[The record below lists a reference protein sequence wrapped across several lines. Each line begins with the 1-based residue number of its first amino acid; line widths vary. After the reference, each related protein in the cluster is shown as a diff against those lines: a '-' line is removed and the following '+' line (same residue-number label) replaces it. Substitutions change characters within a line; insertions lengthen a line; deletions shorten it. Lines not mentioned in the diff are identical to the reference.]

1 MITVEMLREE
11 ETLHTDKQKPRLRA
25 LKTGLVVAAFGSA
38 VFGSN
43 CSSAMPMSGLNA
55 ASNELSTDVQKVVL
69 ACAWDRCWWRPT
81 YYYYRY
87 SVYVRPYYPFGWPA
101 RPRYW
106 GMLPNNAG
114 ELWVAPTIPF
124 RTWGPP

>member
-1 MITVEMLREE
+1 ML
-11 ETLHTDKQKPRLRA
+11 HGDKQKPSLRA
-25 LKTGLVVAAFGSA
+25 LKTALAVATIGGA
-38 VFGSN
+38 VFGPN
-43 CSSAMPMSGLNA
+43 CSSAMQMSTLDG
-55 ASNELSTDVQKVVL
+55 ASNERLTDVKVVW

-87 SVYVRPYYPFGWPA
+87 SVYVRPYYPFGWPG